1 MQKYL
6 GFIIPTLKQF
16 EAMEKAV
23 ADGYTVGIIHDRK
36 LRKSSYGPY
45 VVYYLSPT
53 GVFWSRET
61 TDLQVGQI
69 VAFKTTGK
77 GRAKEIVRLST

>member
-1 MQKYL
+1 L
-6 GFIIPTLKQF
+6 GFIVPTLAQYRRMQ
-16 EAMEKAV
+16 EHLDA
-23 ADGYTVGIIHDRK
+23 GYTVGIVHDRK

-61 TDLQVGQI
+61 TDIQEGQI